1 MCNLQTFDVLFYLQA
16 SFYVQF
22 PFFLKLK
29 LVNYFPLKCVQGI
42 LFKTFLTPFELV
54 NRLLFFLCLVI
65 VYSFKCFDEKIRR
78 NPSYGAL
85 FIALCHTKL
94 YINHQN
100 SDSFPLT

>member
-22 PFFLKLK
+22 PFFIKLK
-29 LVNYFPLKCVQGI
+29 LVNYFPSKCVQGI

-85 FIALCHTKL
+85 FIALGHTKL